1 MLFTQDI
8 EVIANTLKN
17 SPKEEI
23 INIAHGIVTWL
34 SVTFPSGC
42 NGMVH
47 CALLHHE
54 HQIAPSTEG
63 MTMVG
68 NRTPIEWN
76 EYYESY
82 QPPYEFK
89 VKLWSPGTAYNHT
102 VTIRVA
108 IMPRKAIVAI
118 AIVDAIRNLFGMLSP
133 KRIFTRER
141 EVEYY
146 DRE

>member
-1 MLFTQDI
+1 MMLFTKDI
-8 EVIANTLKN
+8 EVTANKLQ
-17 SPKEEI
+17 SAPKEDI
-23 INIAHGIVTWL
+23 IKIAHGIITWL

-47 CALLHHE
+47 CVLLHHE

-63 MTMVG
+63 MTMKG

-82 QPPYEFK
+82 QPPYELK
-89 VKLWSPGTAYNHT
+89 ARLWSPGTSYNHT

-108 IMPRKAIVAI
+108 VLPRAV
-118 AIVDAIRNLFGMLSP
+118 VSP
-133 KRIFTRER
+133 WLKLTQQFSKFFKLVGIGG
-141 EVEYY
+141 
-146 DRE
+146 

>member
-1 MLFTQDI
+1 MLFTKDI
-8 EVIANTLKN
+8 EVTANKLAS

-23 INIAHGIVTWL
+23 ITIAHGIITWL

-47 CALLHHE
+47 CVVLHHE

-63 MTMVG
+63 MTMKG

-76 EYYESY
+76 EFYESY
-82 QPPYEFK
+82 QPPYELK
-89 VKLWSPGTAYNHT
+89 ARLWSPGTGYAHT

-108 IMPRKAIVAI
+108 VLPKSVVAPLTGI
-118 AIVDAIRNLFGMLSP
+118 APM
-133 KRIFTRER
+133 FTKFFKLLG
-141 EVEYY
+141 VK
-146 DRE
+146 